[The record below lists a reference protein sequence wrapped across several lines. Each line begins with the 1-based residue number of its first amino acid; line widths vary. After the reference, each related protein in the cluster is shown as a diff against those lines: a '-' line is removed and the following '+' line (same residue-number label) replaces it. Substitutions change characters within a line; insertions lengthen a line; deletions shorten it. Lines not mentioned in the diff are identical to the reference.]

1 MQEVTMAVK
10 ITPSTEAI
18 LNVLKEGRATPGY
31 LQERTGLSRNTV
43 QNQLRSL
50 LSGDCV
56 RYVHEPTGLYEL
68 VEDPRDGL

>member
-1 MQEVTMAVK
+1 MAIK

-18 LNVLKEGRATPGY
+18 LDVLQEGRATPGY
-31 LQERTGLSRNTV
+31 LQEQTGLSRNTV

-56 RYVHEPTGLYEL
+56 QYVHEPTGLYEL
-68 VEDPRDGL
+68 VDDPRVGDGNGI